1 MISVVVLTYNN
12 LNETTKP
19 CVESI
24 LSNTTEGIYELVVV
38 DNASSDKTASYLRDV
53 AQQYDHIK
61 IKLNSTNKGYAAG
74 NNDGIEMASG
84 DIVVLLNNDTLV
96 PSGWLEALIKVFDEN
111 KRAGLV
117 GPITNSSGN
126 EQCVALPNLTKQNFQ
141 TIASDY
147 TKRQQGIRF
156 ETLRMGFFCVAI
168 KRQVITD
175 IGLLDDGFGIGMF
188 EDDDYCVRAKSAG
201 YDLVVAEDCFVYHKG
216 SVSFT
221 KLSSQEYQSIFRKNR
236 SYFEKKH
243 GVKWAFGDISLG
255 YWNKI
260 NNDLDTL
267 NGHGSSID
275 NALERILVRKQAFAH
290 TLRHSVHIENNLSD
304 EHTPQSPN
312 SGKWRRWASVFYQ
325 SVIRGNHQDRTAFFD
340 KVAHKLKLK

>member
-19 CVESI
+19 CIESI
-24 LSNTTEGIYELVVV
+24 LSNTTEGIYELILV
-38 DNASSDKTASYLRDV
+38 DNASSDNSALFLENV
-53 AQQYDHIK
+53 EQQHSHVK
-61 IKLNSTNKGYAAG
+61 VKLNTTNKGYAAG

-96 PSGWLEALIKVFDEN
+96 PTGWLEALVKVFDEN
-111 KRAGLV
+111 KKAGLV

-126 EQCVALPNLTKQNFQ
+126 EQCVAIPNLTEQNFK
-141 TIASDY
+141 TISSDY
-147 TKRQQGIRF
+147 AKRQKAIRF
-156 ETLRMGFFCVAI
+156 NTLRMGFFCVAI

-175 IGLLDDGFGIGMF
+175 IGLLDNGFGIGMF
-188 EDDDYCVRAKSAG
+188 EDDDYCVRAASAG

-221 KLSSQEYQSIFRKNR
+221 KLSSTEYQSIFSKNR
-236 SYFEKKH
+236 AYFEKKH

-260 NNDLDTL
+260 NRDLDDL
-267 NGHGSSID
+267 NID
-275 NALERILVRKQAFAH
+275 HEKNALERILVRKQAFSNA
-290 TLRHSVHIENNLSD
+290 LRHSINIENSMTVAHAAQL
-304 EHTPQSPN
+304 PN
-312 SGKWRRWASVFYQ
+312 HNKWRRWLGVFYE
-325 SVIRGNHQDRTAFFD
+325 SMVKGNYNDRVAFLN
-340 KVAHKLKLK
+340 KVARKLKLK

>member
-19 CVESI
+19 CIESI
-24 LSNTTEGIYELVVV
+24 LSNTTKGIYELILV
-38 DNASSDKTASYLRDV
+38 DNASSDKTAKFLEKMAHEYNHV
-53 AQQYDHIK
+53 K
-61 IKLNSTNKGYAAG
+61 IKLNTTNKGYAAG

-96 PSGWLEALIKVFDEN
+96 PSGWLEALVQVFDEN
-111 KRAGLV
+111 KKAGLV

-126 EQCVALPNLTKQNFQ
+126 EQCVALPNLTEKNFH

-147 TKRQQGIRF
+147 TTRQKDVRF
-156 ETLRMGFFCVAI
+156 NTLRMGFFCVAI

-188 EDDDYCVRAKSAG
+188 EDDDYCVRATSAG

-221 KLSSQEYQSIFRKNR
+221 KLSSIEYQSIFSKNR
-236 SYFEKKH
+236 AYFEKKH

-255 YWNKI
+255 YWNKM
-260 NNDLDTL
+260 NQDLDDLDNDHKRL
-267 NGHGSSID
+267 N
-275 NALERILVRKQAFAH
+275 NALERILVRKQAFSN
-290 TLRHSVHIENNLSD
+290 TLRHSINIENSM
-304 EHTPQSPN
+304 TIAQTSPPP
-312 SGKWRRWASVFYQ
+312 SHKKWLRWLNMFYQ
-325 SVIRGNHQDRTAFFD
+325 SVIKGNHNDRVAFFD
-340 KVAHKLKLK
+340 KAARKLKLK